1 MTLQC
6 LFSNNHLLVSITK
19 GSSLEQVDDENP
31 SSNWKKDAEMVCMY
45 AFVHLCVCVHVC
57 VCSQVGQVKN
67 CLSPA
72 ASMTYISYFIPVKDD
87 AVSEK

>member
-1 MTLQC
+1 
-6 LFSNNHLLVSITK
+6 VR
-19 GSSLEQVDDENP
+19 
-31 SSNWKKDAEMVCMY
+31 
-45 AFVHLCVCVHVC
+45 VC

-72 ASMTYISYFIPVKDD
+72 ASMTYISYLIPVKDD